1 MTVRQMGCGLLLGMV
16 ASLTWAQNPSTG
28 SAQGFPDRPIRI
40 VVPYVPGGSTDL
52 LSRLLGDA
60 ASETLGQNVI
70 VENRAGAGGMV
81 GTAFVAKAAP
91 DGYTI
96 VICTIGTCAV
106 NPTLMKNPGYD
117 LFRDFAP
124 VVFIGGV
131 MNVFVVNNS
140 VPVKNIK
147 ELIALARAQPGKLTF
162 GSGGIGNSPHM
173 TLELLQYRTKVNIIH
188 IPYKG
193 SGAAI
198 IDVIGGQIDM
208 MVENEPSIQPY
219 VKTGRLRGIA
229 VTGAQRSPGLPAVP
243 TMVEQGFADFVV
255 EPWFAF
261 LAPSKTPRAVIDK
274 LNAAFNAALRN
285 PRLRPRLDEANL
297 IIGGGTPEQLAAHMR
312 TELDKWAQ
320 VIKANK
326 ISVD

>member
-1 MTVRQMGCGLLLGMV
+1 MTLRQICCALVFGIV
-16 ASLTWAQNPSTG
+16 AASSGAQN
-28 SAQGFPDRPIRI
+28 FPDRPIRI

-52 LSRLLGDA
+52 LSRLLGEA

-70 VENRAGAGGMV
+70 VENRPGAGGMV
-81 GTAFVAKAAP
+81 GTAFVAKSAP
-91 DGYTI
+91 DGHTI
-96 VICTIGTCAV
+96 VICTVGTCAV
-106 NPTLMKNPGYD
+106 NPTLIKNPGYD
-117 LFRDFAP
+117 IFKDFAP
-124 VVFIGGV
+124 VILIGGV

-188 IPYKG
+188 VPYKG

-198 IDVIGGQIDM
+198 TDALGGQIDM

-219 VKTGRLRGIA
+219 VKAGRLRGIA
-229 VTGAQRSPGLPAVP
+229 VTGAKRSPGLPAVP
-243 TMVEQGFADFVV
+243 TMIEQGFSDFVV

-261 LAPSKTPRAVIDK
+261 LAPAKTPRAAIDK
-274 LNAAFNAALRN
+274 LNAAFNAALKN

-297 IIGGGTPEQLAAHMR
+297 IIGGGTPEQLTTHMH

-320 VIKANK
+320 VIKANNVK
-326 ISVD
+326 VD

>member
-1 MTVRQMGCGLLLGMV
+1 MTFRRIAGWLICV
-16 ASLTWAQNPSTG
+16 AAAPVFAQT
-28 SAQGFPDRPIRI
+28 FPDRPVRI

-70 VENRAGAGGMV
+70 VENRPGAGGML
-81 GTAFVAKAAP
+81 GTTVVAKAAP
-91 DGYTI
+91 DGHTL
-96 VICTIGTCAV
+96 VICTVGTCAV
-106 NPTLMKNPGYD
+106 NPTLFKNPGYD
-117 LFRDFAP
+117 IFKDFAP
-124 VVFIGGV
+124 VILIGGV

-147 ELIALARAQPGKLTF
+147 ELVALAKANPGKLTF

-173 TLELLQYRTKVNIIH
+173 TLELLAFRTGVKINH

-198 IDVIGGQIDM
+198 IDVVGGHVDM

-219 VKTGRLRGIA
+219 VKSGRLRGVA
-229 VTGAQRSPGLPAVP
+229 VTGAKRSPGIPAVP

-261 LAPSKTPRAVIDK
+261 LAPAKTPRAAIDK
-274 LNAAFNAALRN
+274 LNAAFNVALKN
-285 PRLRPRLDEANL
+285 AKLRPRLDEANL
-297 IIGGGTPEQLAAHMR
+297 IIGGGTTEQLAAHMR
-312 TELDKWAQ
+312 VELDKWAQ
-320 VIKANK
+320 VIKANN
-326 ISVD
+326 VRVE